1 MTLTA
6 GTNVTITGT
15 YPNYI
20 INSTGGGG
28 GSGTVTSI
36 DVDGGTGISVSP
48 AGPITTSGT
57 FTVTNT
63 APDQVVSLTQGGTTT
78 ITGTYPNFTISSADQ
93 YNGTVT
99 SVGLVAG
106 TGVSLSG
113 TNPITTSGSIT
124 VTNTAPD
131 QVVSLSAG
139 TGISTSGTYPNFTVT
154 NTAPDQ
160 IVSLSSGTGI
170 STSGT
175 YPSFTVTNT
184 APDQIVSLTA
194 GSGISVSGTYP
205 SFTIGNSLPFNTPL
219 TTKGDI
225 YVRNASADTRLPVG
239 LDTQML
245 VADSSTTTGLKWI
258 AQPAATPT
266 GYYAQYQDVLTQTIA
281 VINTGYP
288 IKFRTLDLSNGV
300 SVVSDSRITFANTGI
315 YNLQFSVQLENSDTQ
330 EHDVTI
336 WLRKNGVDFPGS
348 SGFVA
353 VVSKHG
359 GINGHVLPSW
369 NYLLDVVGGD
379 YYELV
384 WSATSTQ
391 VTMPFIPAGSPPP
404 STASA
409 IFTVTQQAGIMA
421 GTGITAI
428 NSLTGAVQTLT
439 TGTSGTDFA
448 VSSAGTTHT
457 LNLPVAS
464 SSNTGKLS
472 STDWS
477 TFNGKIGGSG
487 TTNEIAYFTAGTTLG
502 SLTTATYPSLTEL
515 SYVKGVTSSI
525 QTQIN
530 SLGGSYNSYTMK
542 ANNTGASA
550 APTDQTFRY
559 PSNQSFSGTITTSA
573 GTWGAGSYYYNWH
586 RIGNMVNYTFQ
597 FIVTT
602 PSAITS
608 INCDLPADMPSP
620 VVPSGFLANSVWLIR
635 NFLTMVTTITG
646 TTQTTFAGG
655 LRVKNTVGPTFDFY
669 FSGTSGS
676 YKTVTYN
683 GTYFTS

>member
-1 MTLTA
+1 
-6 GTNVTITGT
+6 
-15 YPNYI
+15 
-20 INSTGGGG
+20 
-28 GSGTVTSI
+28 
-36 DVDGGTGISVSP
+36 
-48 AGPITTSGT
+48 
-57 FTVTNT
+57 
-63 APDQVVSLTQGGTTT
+63 
-78 ITGTYPNFTISSADQ
+78 
-93 YNGTVT
+93 
-99 SVGLVAG
+99 
-106 TGVSLSG
+106 
-113 TNPITTSGSIT
+113 
-124 VTNTAPD
+124 
-131 QVVSLSAG
+131 
-139 TGISTSGTYPNFTVT
+139 
-154 NTAPDQ
+154 
-160 IVSLSSGTGI
+160 
-170 STSGT
+170 
-175 YPSFTVTNT
+175 
-184 APDQIVSLTA
+184 
-194 GSGISVSGTYP
+194 
-205 SFTIGNSLPFNTPL
+205 
-219 TTKGDI
+219 
-225 YVRNASADTRLPVG
+225 
-239 LDTQML
+239 
-245 VADSSTTTGLKWI
+245 
-258 AQPAATPT
+258 
-266 GYYAQYQDVLTQTIA
+266 
-281 VINTGYP
+281 
-288 IKFRTLDLSNGV
+288 
-300 SVVSDSRITFANTGI
+300 
-315 YNLQFSVQLENSDTQ
+315 
-330 EHDVTI
+330 
-336 WLRKNGVDFPGS
+336 
-348 SGFVA
+348 
-353 VVSKHG
+353 
-359 GINGHVLPSW
+359 
-369 NYLLDVVGGD
+369 
-379 YYELV
+379 
-384 WSATSTQ
+384 
-391 VTMPFIPAGSPPP
+391 MPFIPAGSPPP

-448 VSSAGTTHT
+448 VSSSGTTHT

-608 INCDLPADMPSP
+608 INWDLPADMPAP